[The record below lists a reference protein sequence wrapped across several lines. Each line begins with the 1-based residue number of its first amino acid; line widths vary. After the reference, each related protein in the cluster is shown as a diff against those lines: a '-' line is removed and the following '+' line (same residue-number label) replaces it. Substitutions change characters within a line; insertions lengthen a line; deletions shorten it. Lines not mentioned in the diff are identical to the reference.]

1 MIYLSLFA
9 ICILAAVLT
18 FNIFTNEEHINV
30 SMHSKILNDST
41 LRALFKAMQQ
51 IEKSRGHDLQFLI
64 NAGVVN
70 KEQIETLADS
80 IMFNQ
85 GEFPAEQLFVDP
97 QDFARLVVV
106 YEKFVGP
113 DASDDQ
119 LSTVL
124 RTLFNL

>member
-9 ICILAAVLT
+9 VCILVVILT
-18 FNIFTNEEHINV
+18 INVFTNEEHVTV
-30 SMHSKILNDST
+30 SMHSDILNDRT

-64 NAGVVN
+64 NAGVVD
-70 KEQIETLADS
+70 KVQIETLADS

-85 GEFPAEQLFVDP
+85 GEFPGEQLFVDP
-97 QDFARLVVV
+97 QDFARLITV
-106 YEKFVGP
+106 YDKFIGP
-113 DASDDQ
+113 DADDHQ

-124 RTLFNL
+124 RTLFKL

>member
-80 IMFNQ
+80 IMFTT
-85 GEFPAEQLFVDP
+85 PALM
-97 QDFARLVVV
+97 R
-106 YEKFVGP
+106 K
-113 DASDDQ
+113 
-119 LSTVL
+119 
-124 RTLFNL
+124 

>member
-1 MIYLSLFA
+1 MLYLSLFVVCVLVA
-9 ICILAAVLT
+9 ILT
-18 FNIFTNEEHINV
+18 INVFTNEEHVTI
-30 SMHSKILNDST
+30 SMHSDILNDRT

-51 IEKSRGHDLQFLI
+51 IEKSRGHELQFLI
-64 NAGVVN
+64 NAGVVD
-70 KEQIETLADS
+70 KLQIETLADS

-85 GEFPAEQLFVDP
+85 GEFPGEQLFVDP
-97 QDFARLVVV
+97 QDFARLITV
-106 YEKFVGP
+106 YDKFIGP